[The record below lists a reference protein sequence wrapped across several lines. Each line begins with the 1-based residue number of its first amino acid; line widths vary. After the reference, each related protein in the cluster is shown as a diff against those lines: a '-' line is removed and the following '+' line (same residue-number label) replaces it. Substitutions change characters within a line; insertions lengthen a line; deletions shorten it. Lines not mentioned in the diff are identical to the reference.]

1 MYTQLVV
8 VVSMWPPLLVLLRR
22 LSLSLSLSLS
32 KTTYKTNRKERERCV
47 YHTVFEYTNQI
58 LQSRF
63 YICRVKK
70 KRVLLG
76 VLVRRLDTQL
86 SSSSSSSSSLEQ
98 SAFLTLSEAL
108 RVYAERGD

>member
-8 VVSMWPPLLVLLRR
+8 VLSMWPPLLVLRR
-22 LSLSLSLSLS
+22 LSLSLSK
-32 KTTYKTNRKERERCV
+32 KTKANRKERERCV

-86 SSSSSSSSSLEQ
+86 LSSSSSSSSSLEQ

>member
-1 MYTQLVV
+1 
-8 VVSMWPPLLVLLRR
+8 MWPPLLVLRR
-22 LSLSLSLSLS
+22 LSLSLSLSK
-32 KTTYKTNRKERERCV
+32 KTKTNRKERERCV
-47 YHTVFEYTNQI
+47 YYHTVFEYTNQI

>member
-8 VVSMWPPLLVLLRR
+8 VVSMWPPLLVLRR
-22 LSLSLSLSLS
+22 LSLSLSLSL
-32 KTTYKTNRKERERCV
+32 KEDQKTNRKERERCV

>member
-22 LSLSLSLSLS
+22 LSLSLSLS
-32 KTTYKTNRKERERCV
+32 KTTKTNRKERERCV

-86 SSSSSSSSSLEQ
+86 LSSSSSSSSSLEQ